1 MPSLAA
7 ALIASIGGWIIDAAI
22 EPVVGVE
29 VRILVGL
36 VDGILIYYYARRWLV
51 GLLVGPLVLLALGIL
66 TIAGMLGASRFG
78 KQATDVWS
86 R

>member
-7 ALIASIGGWIIDAAI
+7 ALIASIGGWVIDALI
-22 EPVVGVE
+22 EPFFGME

-51 GLLVGPLVLLALGIL
+51 NLRDGL
-66 TIAGMLGASRFG
+66 
-78 KQATDVWS
+78 
-86 R
+86 